1 MNLILVICGPAGIG
15 KTTVCDRLL
24 QDFDDSLSRVITT
37 TTRKPRSGEEAGKD
51 YFFITVKKFKNL
63 IEKNSF
69 LEHELIHGNYY
80 GTRKESVFGEIKK
93 SQNILINIDVKGAR
107 NLSKAISKS
116 SDFNGKMVSIFLKP
130 SSLEVLKE
138 RLNQRASDSKADIEA
153 RLQTAKK
160 ELSFTDDFD
169 HIVLSKDKENDYKLV
184 KKIYLNYLK
193 SVG

>member
-24 QDFDDSLSRVITT
+24 QDFDDRLSRVITT

-63 IEKNSF
+63 VEKNAF

-80 GTRKESVFGEIKK
+80 GTRKESVFGKIKK

-138 RLNQRASDSKADIEA
+138 RLNQRASDSNADIEA

-160 ELSFTDDFD
+160 ELSLIDDFD
-169 HIVLSKDKENDYKLV
+169 HIVLSKDKEHDYKLV